1 MSIKPIDKSS
11 IHRITSGQVVIDLQ
25 TAVKELVE
33 NSLDAGATNL
43 EVRFK
48 QYGLS
53 AVEVIDN
60 GGGISEENYQGL
72 ALKHHTSKLSS
83 FADLTTVTT
92 FGFRGEALS
101 SLCALCGSVVVST
114 ATQPPMGVTLDMD
127 SSGKVRHKGK
137 AARQRGTTIT
147 LTNLFTTLPVRRKE
161 FERNAKREFG
171 KALTLLNA
179 YALGPC
185 SSRSGVR
192 LTVSNQADKGQKSV
206 QIRTPGTPSL
216 RDSVSA
222 IWGPKALDNI
232 VPLDLNFYVERDKL
246 AMKRAPETDTAPMQ
260 VVVRGLISKFAVGCG
275 RTGTDRQFL
284 YVNGRP
290 CNLSKVQK
298 AFNEVY
304 RSFNATQAP
313 FIVADFILPTDSC
326 DINVSPDKR
335 SILLHHEA
343 NLIAALRTTLEAT
356 FASSRS
362 TYDVEGTQQKLMT
375 QKVLPAEQALSKR
388 KEAVVVVDSD
398 EDGDEDQEK
407 DSGTADGSGSEKDV
421 EMQLVDSSPKH
432 STPKTPSPAQV
443 ALKTPSPVEVALK
456 TRSPAEVQLAPK
468 SSGPVEGS
476 LRAGV
481 KASSFTLKTIPRV
494 ETSVHQTG
502 DSPFLAP
509 VSVQAAGKPTPA
521 SPASSGAVPPA
532 PRAIEPPTPAPA
544 PSTPSQD
551 VVVEF
556 DAAHP
561 SWQQKLQAARK
572 LQLARK
578 MPDDLEPESTPVPS
592 NETAA
597 RKKRRSEPEREPDT
611 PASPVK
617 TQSAGQSLRTMLSG
631 FSRPGSQAVSQADLD
646 DEGEDELESSGDEEV
661 PEVPPPNRRRTPT
674 KKACLDSDDE
684 DPDVEMQVDSDV
696 PSPVKCSAPT
706 RRNSG
711 DTDVE
716 METGTGPADAAPAIA
731 PDDEDFF
738 TSNPDRD
745 EEVADKIL
753 IIEPKPKPVI
763 PRADSSVIDL
773 TDDDLFETSEL
784 SVLALETSS
793 SVTPSSDEV
802 VSRPEVIRTADDTSG
817 GVSLRFDLSKISD
830 LWRRLRE
837 SHAAASTRRQA
848 AAAST
853 KVLLDA
859 GIAEAISDDIA
870 TEALDRTISKEDF
883 GAMEIL
889 GQFNLGFIIARRR
902 KDEMDD
908 LFIVDQHAA
917 DEKYNFETLQ
927 QTTRIKS
934 QKLFRS
940 QPLELTAGDE
950 LLALENLEVLRQNGF
965 EVETGAECAT
975 QSPRLS
981 LTAQPISKDTVFD
994 MKDLEELIHRMRDQ
1008 PTGQMVRCS
1017 KARAMFAMRA
1027 CRKSVM
1033 IGMPLARGQM
1043 TAVVRHMGTM
1053 DQPWNCPHGRPTMR
1067 HLADVS
1073 REKDSRVVHWAS
1085 FCG

>member
-1 MSIKPIDKSS
+1 MSIKPIDKTS

-53 AVEVIDN
+53 AIEVIDN
-60 GGGISEENYQGL
+60 GGGISEENYEGL

-101 SLCALCGSVVVST
+101 SLCALCESVMVAT
-114 ATQPPMGVTLDMD
+114 ATQPPMGVTLEMD

-147 LTNLFTTLPVRRKE
+147 LTNLFSTLPVRRKE

-185 SSRSGVR
+185 SSHSGVR

-232 VPLDLNFYVERDKL
+232 VPLDLSFSVERDKL
-246 AMKRAPETDTAPMQ
+246 AMKRAGETSTTTPIQ

-275 RTGTDRQFL
+275 RTGTDRQFF
-284 YVNGRP
+284 YINGRP

-343 NLIAALRTTLEAT
+343 NLIAALRTTMEST

-362 TYDVEGTQQKLMT
+362 TYDVEGTQQKSMT
-375 QKVLPAEQALSKR
+375 QTVLPAAQALSKR
-388 KEAVVVVDSD
+388 KEVAVVVGSD
-398 EDGDEDQEK
+398 DG
-407 DSGTADGSGSEKDV
+407 ADADV
-421 EMQLVDSSPKH
+421 EMQLIDPPKH
-432 STPKTPSPAQV
+432 STPKTPSRAEVAPKTSSPAEI
-443 ALKTPSPVEVALK
+443 ALKTP
-456 TRSPAEVQLAPK
+456 TPAEVAPK
-468 SSGPVEGS
+468 RSGPVQATPAAAQTAV
-476 LRAGV
+476 R
-481 KASSFTLKTIPRV
+481 ASSFVLTRV
-494 ETSVHQTG
+494 ETSVRQAG

-509 VSVQAAGKPTPA
+509 VQAPAKPTQA
-521 SPASSGAVPPA
+521 SSPASSGAA
-532 PRAIEPPTPAPA
+532 PHAPPTIDPLAPSPA
-544 PSTPSQD
+544 PSSPIED
-551 VVVEF
+551 VVVQF
-556 DAAHP
+556 DASHP
-561 SWQQKLQAARK
+561 SWQRKLQAARK

-578 MPDDLEPESTPVPS
+578 
-592 NETAA
+592 
-597 RKKRRSEPEREPDT
+597 KRRSEPREEPDA
-611 PASPVK
+611 PISPVK
-617 TQSAGQSLRTMLSG
+617 TQSARQSLRTMLSG
-631 FSRPGSQAVSQADLD
+631 FSRPGSQAVPQADLD
-646 DEGEDELESSGDEEV
+646 DGEDEGEDELESSEDDDEGPSV
-661 PEVPPPNRRRTPT
+661 SPPSRRRAPT
-674 KKACLDSDDE
+674 KMGCLDSDDE
-684 DPDVEMQVDSDV
+684 DEDFEMQVDADAI
-696 PSPVKCSAPT
+696 SPVKRLAPAQQ
-706 RRNSG
+706 NSG

-716 METGTGPADAAPAIA
+716 MEADLGPADAAPAIET
-731 PDDEDFF
+731 DDEEILA
-738 TSNPDRD
+738 SNPDREEEDAD
-745 EEVADKIL
+745 EIL
-753 IIEPKPKPVI
+753 IIEPKPKPAI

-793 SVTPSSDEV
+793 SVTPFSDEV

-830 LWRRLRE
+830 SWRHLRE
-837 SHAAASTRRQA
+837 SHAAATTRRQA

-859 GIAEAISDDIA
+859 GIAEAISDDVA
-870 TEALDRTISKEDF
+870 TDALARTISKEDF
-883 GAMEIL
+883 GTMEIL

-902 KDEMDD
+902 KDDMDD

-917 DEKYNFETLQ
+917 DEKYNFEALQ
-927 QTTRIKS
+927 QTTCIKS

-950 LLALENLEVLRQNGF
+950 LLALENLDVLRQNGF
-965 EVETGAECAT
+965 EVETGAEGVT

-1033 IGMPLARGQM
+1033 IGMPLAKGQM

-1067 HLADVS
+1067 HLADILG
-1073 REKDSRVVHWAS
+1073 EKDSRAVNWTT

>member
-1 MSIKPIDKSS
+1 MSIKPIDKTS

-33 NSLDAGATNL
+33 NSLDAGANNL

-53 AVEVIDN
+53 AIEVIDN
-60 GGGISEENYQGL
+60 GGGISEENYEGL

-101 SLCALCGSVVVST
+101 SLCALCESVVVST
-114 ATQPPMGVTLDMD
+114 ATQPPMGVTLEMD

-137 AARQRGTTIT
+137 AARQARLYSPHRGTTIT
-147 LTNLFTTLPVRRKE
+147 LTNLFSTLPVRRKE
-161 FERNAKREFG
+161 FERNAKREFR

-185 SSRSGVR
+185 SSHSGVR

-232 VPLDLNFYVERDKL
+232 VLLDLSFSVERDKL
-246 AMKRAPETDTAPMQ
+246 AMKRFVPSLISLHILMTQRVVRAPDTDTAPMQ

-275 RTGTDRQFL
+275 RTGTDRQFF

-343 NLIAALRTTLEAT
+343 NLISALRTTLEST

-362 TYDVEGTQQKLMT
+362 TYDVEGTQQKSLT
-375 QKVLPAEQALSKR
+375 QTVLPAAQALSKR
-388 KEAVVVVDSD
+388 QAASAAVMVESD
-398 EDGDEDQEK
+398 EDK
-407 DSGTADGSGSEKDV
+407 DADGSEKDV
-421 EMQLVDSSPKH
+421 EIQLMDPPK
-432 STPKTPSPAQV
+432 PKTPSPEKVAPETSSPAQV
-443 ALKTPSPVEVALK
+443 T
-456 TRSPAEVQLAPK
+456 PK
-468 SSGPVEGS
+468 SSDPVEAS
-476 LRAGV
+476 PAATRTAV
-481 KASSFTLKTIPRV
+481 KASSFVLTRV
-494 ETSVHQTG
+494 ETSVRQAG

-509 VSVQAAGKPTPA
+509 VPAPGKPTQA
-521 SPASSGAVPPA
+521 STPTSSGTAPRAPPAIDPPA
-532 PRAIEPPTPAPA
+532 PSSA
-544 PSTPSQD
+544 SSQTPSSPIED
-551 VVVEF
+551 VVVQF
-556 DAAHP
+556 DSSHP
-561 SWQQKLQAARK
+561 SWQRK

-578 MPDDLEPESTPVPS
+578 SQLVRKLPEEPEPESTPVPAD
-592 NETAA
+592 ETPA
-597 RKKRRSEPEREPDT
+597 RKKRRSVPEEPD
-611 PASPVK
+611 APVLPGK
-617 TQSAGQSLRTMLSG
+617 TQSARQSLRTMLSG
-631 FSRPGSQAVSQADLD
+631 FSRPGSQRVPQADLD
-646 DEGEDELESSGDEEV
+646 EDEGEDELESSE
-661 PEVPPPNRRRTPT
+661 
-674 KKACLDSDDE
+674 DDAN
-684 DPDVEMQVDSDV
+684 VD
-696 PSPVKCSAPT
+696 
-706 RRNSG
+706 
-711 DTDVE
+711 
-716 METGTGPADAAPAIA
+716 MEADLGPADAAPAIGT
-731 PDDEDFF
+731 DDEEIVA
-738 TSNPDRD
+738 SNPDREEEDAD
-745 EEVADKIL
+745 EIL
-753 IIEPKPKPVI
+753 IIEPKPKPAI

-784 SVLALETSS
+784 SILALETSS
-793 SVTPSSDEV
+793 SVTPFSDEV

-830 LWRRLRE
+830 SWRRLRE
-837 SHAAASTRRQA
+837 SCAAASTRRQA
-848 AAAST
+848 DAAST
-853 KVLLDA
+853 KALLDA
-859 GIAEAISDDIA
+859 GIAEAISDDVA
-870 TEALDRTISKEDF
+870 TDALARTISKEDF

-902 KDEMDD
+902 KDDMDD

-950 LLALENLEVLRQNGF
+950 LLALENLDVLRQNGF
-965 EVETGAECAT
+965 EVETGAEGAT

-1008 PTGQMVRCS
+1008 PAGQMVRCS

-1067 HLADVS
+1067 HLADIMG
-1073 REKDSRVVHWAS
+1073 EKDSRVVDWAK